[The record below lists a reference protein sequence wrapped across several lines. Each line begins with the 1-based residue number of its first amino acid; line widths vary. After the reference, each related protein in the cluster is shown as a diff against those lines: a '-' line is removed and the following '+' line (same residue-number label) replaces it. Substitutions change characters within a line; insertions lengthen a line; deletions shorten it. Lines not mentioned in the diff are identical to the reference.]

1 MNREK
6 SIFEQMGGTYVQVG
20 GYLLPSLGIA
30 TIEESRSIGKY
41 GLLCKSYLKDY
52 KPGWYQSMLL
62 TGKLDKHLVD
72 IDEQARERFER
83 IIEQMKQVEQ
93 VTEELKAKDLLA
105 WVQAMNSI
113 CNRADENV
121 RQQLIYN

>member
-83 IIEQMKQVEQ
+83 IIEQKGDVSTVSPQDRAFDTMTSMRNVDST
-93 VTEELKAKDLLA
+93 VAGNVLIWEE
-105 WVQAMNSI
+105 NT
-113 CNRADENV
+113 DES
-121 RQQLIYN
+121 

>member
-83 IIEQMKQVEQ
+83 IIEQMKQVER

-113 CNRADENV
+113 CNRADEIV

>member
-113 CNRADENV
+113 CNRADEIV
-121 RQQLIYN
+121 WQELIYN

>member
-72 IDEQARERFER
+72 IDEQARERF
-83 IIEQMKQVEQ
+83 
-93 VTEELKAKDLLA
+93 
-105 WVQAMNSI
+105 
-113 CNRADENV
+113 DEIV

>member
-1 MNREK
+1 MDREK

-113 CNRADENV
+113 CNRADEIV

>member
-1 MNREK
+1 MNREN
-6 SIFEQMGGTYVQVG
+6 SIFEQMGGTYVQLG
-20 GYLLPSLGIA
+20 GYMLPSLGIA
-30 TIEESRSIGKY
+30 PIEESRSIGKY
-41 GLLCKSYLKDY
+41 GLLRKSYLKDH
-52 KPGWYQSMLL
+52 KTGWYQSMLL

-83 IIEQMKQVEQ
+83 IIEQMKRVEQ

-113 CNRADENV
+113 CNRADEIV
-121 RQQLIYN
+121 RQELIYN

>member
-1 MNREK
+1 MNREN

-30 TIEESRSIGKY
+30 PIEESRSIGKY

-72 IDEQARERFER
+72 IDEQAREQFER

-93 VTEELKAKDLLA
+93 VTEELKAKDPLA

-113 CNRADENV
+113 CNRADEIV
-121 RQQLIYN
+121 RQELIYN

>member
-113 CNRADENV
+113 CNRADEIV
-121 RQQLIYN
+121 WQQLIYN

>member
-1 MNREK
+1 MNIEN
-6 SIFEQMGGTYVQVG
+6 SIFEQMGGTYVQLG

-41 GLLCKSYLKDY
+41 GLLRKSYLKDH
-52 KPGWYQSMLL
+52 KTGWYQSMLL

-83 IIEQMKQVEQ
+83 IIEQMKRVEQ
-93 VTEELKAKDLLA
+93 VTEELKAKDPLA

-113 CNRADENV
+113 CNRADEIV
-121 RQQLIYN
+121 RQELIYN

>member
-1 MNREK
+1 MNREN
-6 SIFEQMGGTYVQVG
+6 SIFEQMGGTYVQLG

-30 TIEESRSIGKY
+30 PIEESRSIGKY
-41 GLLCKSYLKDY
+41 GLLRNSYLIDHKT
-52 KPGWYQSMLL
+52 GWYQSMLL

-83 IIEQMKQVEQ
+83 IIEQMKRVEQ
-93 VTEELKAKDLLA
+93 VTEELKAKDPLA

-113 CNRADENV
+113 CNRADEIV
-121 RQQLIYN
+121 RQELIYN

>member
-30 TIEESRSIGKY
+30 TIEELRSIGKY

-113 CNRADENV
+113 CNRADEIV

>member
-105 WVQAMNSI
+105 WVQVMNSI
-113 CNRADENV
+113 CNRADEIV

>member
-1 MNREK
+1 MNREN
-6 SIFEQMGGTYVQVG
+6 SIFEQMGGTYVQLG

-30 TIEESRSIGKY
+30 PIEESISIGKY
-41 GLLCKSYLKDY
+41 GLLRKSYLKDHNT
-52 KPGWYQSMLL
+52 GWYQSMLL

-83 IIEQMKQVEQ
+83 IIEQMKRVEQ
-93 VTEELKAKDLLA
+93 VTEELKAKDPLA

-113 CNRADENV
+113 CNRADEIV
-121 RQQLIYN
+121 RQELIYN

>member
-113 CNRADENV
+113 CNREDEIV

>member
-6 SIFEQMGGTYVQVG
+6 STFEQMGGTYVQVG

-113 CNRADENV
+113 CNRADEIV

>member
-113 CNRADENV
+113 CNRADEIV
-121 RQQLIYN
+121 RQQMIYK

>member
-83 IIEQMKQVEQ
+83 IIEQMKQV
-93 VTEELKAKDLLA
+93 TEELKAKDLLA

-113 CNRADENV
+113 CNRADEIV

>member
-62 TGKLDKHLVD
+62 TGKL
-72 IDEQARERFER
+72 ER

-113 CNRADENV
+113 CNRADEIV

>member
-20 GYLLPSLGIA
+20 GYLLPSLGIT

-113 CNRADENV
+113 CNRADEIV

>member
-72 IDEQARERFER
+72 IDKQARERFER

-113 CNRADENV
+113 CNRADEIV